1 MQINILTIITRGI
14 SMFKKLLITG
24 VLSVSALLSGCANNS
39 DLQESV
45 GSLSSQI
52 SDLTSRVEMLESENA
67 DMKSNIQSTAART
80 ATALSTAEA
89 AASEA
94 ERANARIDNIAASY
108 SK

>member
-1 MQINILTIITRGI
+1 
-14 SMFKKLLITG
+14 
-24 VLSVSALLSGCANNS
+24 
-39 DLQESV
+39 
-45 GSLSSQI
+45 
-52 SDLTSRVEMLESENA
+52 MLESESA
-67 DMKSNIQSTAART
+67 DMKSNIQSTATRA